1 MAIVAWQFARPLN
14 CNDWTT
20 IMIKFLKG
28 IFTGNKMLSG
38 EIATQPNGEVFPF
51 PNTVKLMAIDEL
63 VISLPI
69 QLIGNGK
76 IGDAVVCDDNAEICI
91 PKTGEVFFVKLKPGM
106 LISVVKSCQ
115 AAVISE
121 DNSAKRIRVIR

>member
-1 MAIVAWQFARPLN
+1 MV
-14 CNDWTT
+14 
-20 IMIKFLKG
+20 
-28 IFTGNKMLSG
+28 SG
-38 EIATQPNGEVFPF
+38 EIATQPSGEVFPF

-76 IGDAVVCDDNAEICI
+76 IGDAVICDGNAEICI

-106 LISVVKSCQ
+106 LISVGKSCQ

-121 DNSAKRIRVIR
+121 DNSAKRIRLIR